1 MHNFKGFY
9 KAIKEYDEIVIARHV
24 GPDPDALCSQIAL
37 RDSILATFPNKYV
50 YAVGASVAK
59 FKCFG
64 ILDRVDYSNL
74 NNPLLIVLDVPNMNR
89 IDGIDN
95 LEYDAIMQIDHHPK
109 EDIKAKYEW
118 VDINKSSTCQMV
130 AELLLETKLKI
141 TKRVAENLF
150 LGIVSDSERFSLKN
164 TSISTFE
171 TTKRLLDVSK
181 IEFVNLFDKLYMR
194 PLSEHKFI
202 AYITN
207 NLVVDENKFA
217 SIIITD
223 EVLKEFGVDAST
235 PSNLINQFN
244 FIEDFYV
251 WCFATEDKKNNQYK
265 ISIRSRG
272 PVINKIANKHNGGG
286 HNFASGARI
295 KTREEVLELF
305 NDLSGA
311 CREYE
316 DSKL

>member
-37 RDSILATFPNKYV
+37 RDSILATFPNKSV

-244 FIEDFYV
+244 FIDDFYV

>member
-1 MHNFKGFY
+1 MHNLKGLY

-37 RDSILATFPNKYV
+37 RDSILATFPDKYV

-272 PVINKIANKHNGGG
+272 PVINKIANNHNGGG